1 MKNWWKE
8 TVFYELYMPSF
19 NDSNGDGKG
28 DFKGIIEKLDYLEN
42 LGITGIWLTPFYQ
55 SPKIDNGYD
64 ISDYYS
70 VDSDYGTMEDF
81 EEFVDQAHKR
91 GIKVIAD
98 LVLNHTSD
106 QHEWFQEAKKSKDNS
121 YRDYYIWKKNPNNWE
136 SFFSGSAWEW
146 DEVTNEYYYHKF
158 AVGQVDLNWSNPKV
172 REETNKILEFWMDK
186 GIDGFRLDV
195 INFMTCEGITED
207 NPMDEKG
214 EQDHKFDINQPGIL
228 DAIGGINKC
237 VKSYGDKF
245 LVGEIGSEN
254 LDVLKRY
261 RDDGLLDVV
270 FNFNLGSKKKFDAKE
285 FYDEIEKMEKDLN
298 GYPTIF
304 FGSHDMPRHMSRF
317 GESKRDIER
326 AKAIATFILTT
337 KGVPFLYYGD
347 EIGMTNLVANT
358 LEEINDIQGRTNYK
372 MERQK
377 GGSHREALKIA
388 NEKTR
393 DKSRSPMQW
402 NSKGNSG
409 FTTGIPWIKINENY
423 KILNVEDEINRIDS
437 LFNHYKKMIKL
448 RKIEETLSYGEYKNL
463 KYIDGLIS
471 FERVYE
477 GERVYIYIN
486 FTQTSNIVLPDGNF
500 EVLAGEAK
508 NILIKNEI
516 LILKK
521 GRK

>member
-1 MKNWWKE
+1 MLKNKGERMKNWWKE
-8 TVFYELYMPSF
+8 AVFYELYIPSF

-28 DFKGIIEKLDYLEN
+28 DFKGIIEKLDYLKR

-70 VDSDYGTMEDF
+70 VDSDYGTMADF
-81 EEFVDQAHKR
+81 EEF
-91 GIKVIAD
+91 
-98 LVLNHTSD
+98 L
-106 QHEWFQEAKKSKDNS
+106 SKDNP
-121 YRDYYIWKKNPNNWE
+121 YRDYYIWKEKPNNWE

-146 DEVTNEYYYHKF
+146 DRATNEYYYHKF
-158 AVGQVDLNWSNPKV
+158 AVEQVDLNWTNPKV
-172 REETNKILEFWMDK
+172 RKEANKIMEFWLDK

-214 EQDHKFDINQPGIL
+214 EQDHKFDIDQSGIL

-245 LVGEIGSEN
+245 LVGEIGSED
-254 LDVLKRY
+254 LDVLKKY
-261 RDDGLLDVV
+261 CGEDLLDVV
-270 FNFNLGSKKKFDAKE
+270 FNFNLGSKEKFDSKG
-285 FYDEIEKMEKDLN
+285 FYDEIEKMDRDLN

-317 GESKRDIER
+317 GESDRDVDR

-347 EIGMTNLVANT
+347 EIGMTNLTAKSMD
-358 LEEINDIQGRTNYK
+358 EINDIQGRTNYETEIK
-372 MERQK
+372 K
-377 GGSHREALKIA
+377 GRSHEEALKTA

-402 NSKGNSG
+402 NSTENSG
-409 FTTGIPWIKINENY
+409 FTTGTSWLKINGNY
-423 KILNVEDEINRIDS
+423 KFLNVENEKKNTDS
-437 LFNHYKKMIKL
+437 LFNYYKKLIEL
-448 RKIEETLSYGEYKNL
+448 RKGEEALSYGEYENL
-463 KYIDGLIS
+463 KYTDGLIS
-471 FERVYE
+471 FERVFKE
-477 GERVYIYIN
+477 ERIYVYIN
-486 FTQTSNIVLPDGNF
+486 FEQPTEIELPCGVF
-500 EVLAGEAK
+500 KVLAGEAK
-508 NILIKNEI
+508 NTLVKNEI
-516 LILKK
+516 LVLKK